1 MFAFF
6 SLYYCIF
13 HPILIEYNFEYAF
26 YFKSNIN
33 LTTIYL
39 LDKKE
44 IYMPVNIGDICI
56 FEGIIGKKNKYLEK
70 VFWLL
75 TFLTYIFLFSWFLFN
90 WICNICVGK
99 ASSQSIC
106 IW

>member
-56 FEGIIGKKNKYLEK
+56 FEGITGEKNQVPSKGVL
-70 VFWLL
+70 VANIFNIHFPL
-75 TFLTYIFLFSWFLFN
+75 FLVPF
-90 WICNICVGK
+90 
-99 ASSQSIC
+99 
-106 IW
+106 